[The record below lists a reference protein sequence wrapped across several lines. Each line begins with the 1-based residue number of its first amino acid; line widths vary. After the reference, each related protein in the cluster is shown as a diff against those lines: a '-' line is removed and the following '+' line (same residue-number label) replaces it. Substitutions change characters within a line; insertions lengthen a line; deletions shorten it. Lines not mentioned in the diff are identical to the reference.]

1 MKENSCFVIE
11 LNWGIGGYK
20 MLLALKILIMLALII
35 GIIVCAI
42 GMRRKNLLYKGGFF
56 FFLLTFMAEIYSL
69 IIRSLAD
76 SIVEKL
82 MNKGANNIGFWI
94 MNLNIPYLL
103 LTAAALV
110 IFIIFLLKGLDTN
123 HDKYITDM

>member
-1 MKENSCFVIE
+1 
-11 LNWGIGGYK
+11 
-20 MLLALKILIMLALII
+20 MLLALKIIIMFALLI

-42 GMRRKNLLYKGGFF
+42 GMKRKNLLYKGGFF
-56 FFLLTFMAEIYSL
+56 FFLLTFIAEVYSL